1 MGNCNENNQ
10 IKHKNKLDS
19 INTNNKSSKIIVG
32 SDFVIEGMGDAF
44 SLCDNK
50 KNIILSD
57 LKDLYPEKTEKKYH
71 NVDKM
76 RSIGVLNEEKELCD
90 KIIEYKKKIGADYD
104 DWEIKKDN
112 IKVKIDIVSAFVQDG
127 VWNLDT
133 YKKKILEQYKW
144 EVKLLLF
151 VEKDPSLNEQQKKV
165 LKDRVNKRKQIIDT
179 ELKQNPEEGEK
190 SEEQQKQDLKKEEA
204 PEGPDLYPEKT
215 EKKYHNVD
223 KMTSIGVLNDEK
235 DLCDKIIEYKKK
247 IGADYDD
254 WEIKKDNIKDKKDKV
269 SSFIQDGVWNLDKYK
284 KNIMEQYKWEV
295 KLLQFVEK
303 DPSLNEQQK
312 KVLKDRVNKRKQIID
327 TEIKQ
332 IPEDEEEPKTFT
344 KKLNDTSQNKNSP
357 NISDINRYITK
368 INELEKKLN
377 EEKEKNQI
385 IINENNNLTKKINE
399 LKIEL
404 NQIED
409 LKQTINKLNIELNQL
424 KESNL
429 KLENYIR
436 QNNINILN
444 ISSQQNNKDVYYDL
458 NSLNLNPN
466 DKIISVNF
474 VSMGNN
480 DIGHY
485 SLVCKYK
492 DLFVKL
498 EERLYNDF
506 QQFTNYETY
515 FEANGRRVKR
525 FKTLEQNNIKN
536 NDIINIFI
544 IEE

>member
-50 KNIILSD
+50 KNIILTD

-104 DWEIKKDN
+104 DWELKKDSV
-112 IKVKIDIVSAFVQDG
+112 KDKIDTVTSFIQDG
-127 VWNLDT
+127 VWDFDT
-133 YKKKILEQYKW
+133 YKKNIMEQYKW

-179 ELKQNPEEGEK
+179 EK
-190 SEEQQKQDLKKEEA
+190 
-204 PEGPDLYPEKT
+204 
-215 EKKYHNVD
+215 
-223 KMTSIGVLNDEK
+223 
-235 DLCDKIIEYKKK
+235 
-247 IGADYDD
+247 
-254 WEIKKDNIKDKKDKV
+254 
-269 SSFIQDGVWNLDKYK
+269 
-284 KNIMEQYKWEV
+284 
-295 KLLQFVEK
+295 
-303 DPSLNEQQK
+303 
-312 KVLKDRVNKRKQIID
+312 
-327 TEIKQ
+327 

>member
-1 MGNCNENNQ
+1 MGNCKENNQ

-76 RSIGVLNEEKELCD
+76 TSIGVLNEENKLCD
-90 KIIEYKKKIGADYD
+90 KIIKYKKKIGADYD

-144 EVKLLLF
+144 EVKLLQFL
-151 VEKDPSLNEQQKKV
+151 EQDPSLNEQQKKV

-254 WEIKKDNIKDKKDKV
+254 WEIKKDNIKDKIDTV
-269 SSFIQDGVWNLDKYK
+269 TSFIQDGVWDFDTYK

-295 KLLQFVEK
+295 KLLLFVEK

-327 TEIKQ
+327 TEK

-344 KKLNDTSQNKNSP
+344 KKLNDTSPNKNSP

-424 KESNL
+424 KESKL
-429 KLENYIR
+429 KLDNYIR